1 MTAHLQWLLVSAKVL
16 TTAYKTLCELIT
28 PLSHRAPF
36 VLATLAFLL
45 PLGYSTM
52 FLPQGP

>member
-1 MTAHLQWLLVSAKVL
+1 MTAHLQWLLISAEVL
-16 TTAYKTLCELIT
+16 TTAYKALCELIT